1 MANLWLRTLDSMT
14 MNSEEHSEVFVD
26 ANDQRDW
33 PVDDSVEAFMQARFR
48 VLSMPHD
55 EVQRNL
61 SILRRRFSPHA
72 DDSSATLGALS
83 ALSGESTCLLRW
95 IPLPH
100 TFCLCH
106 PRTDLRQCRLFVWH
120 RLLQSPLPDLM
131 RRIHRILRATSRLL
145 PRDSALLL

>member
-61 SILRRRFSPHA
+61 SILRRWYSLMLWQHNRPWGFTIPVSLTNLQSTLILA
-72 DDSSATLGALS
+72 WLLISGSSVFWRTKLVRLS
-83 ALSGESTCLLRW
+83 LSRTIILLLR
-95 IPLPH
+95 L
-100 TFCLCH
+100 TF
-106 PRTDLRQCRLFVWH
+106 
-120 RLLQSPLPDLM
+120 
-131 RRIHRILRATSRLL
+131 
-145 PRDSALLL
+145 

>member
-1 MANLWLRTLDSMT
+1 

-48 VLSMPHD
+48 ASSMPHD

-61 SILRRRFSPHA
+61 SILRRRYSPHA

-83 ALSGESTCLLRW
+83 ALSGESTRLGAT
-95 IPLPH
+95 PH
-100 TFCLCH
+100 TSSLSVSPSMDTPPSH
-106 PRTDLRQCRLFVWH
+106 LLSLSSSDRSQTVSPIRLA
-120 RLLQSPLPDLM
+120 SP
-131 RRIHRILRATSRLL
+131 S
-145 PRDSALLL
+145 